1 MTKQLLKVLESLKLY
16 TQIQS
21 KRIDLLEK
29 RLKQLEKEN
38 KWNIAK
44 DQSAIHIKPRTAYAV
59 LKATRLIKLEEDH
72 HSII

>member
-44 DQSAIHIKPRTAYAV
+44 DQIAIPTKPRTAYAV
-59 LKATRLIKLEEDH
+59 LKAPRHIKLEEDH

>member
-38 KWNIAK
+38 KWLN
-44 DQSAIHIKPRTAYAV
+44 YF
-59 LKATRLIKLEEDH
+59 
-72 HSII
+72 

>member
-1 MTKQLLKVLESLKLY
+1 MTKQLLKVLEVAMLY

-38 KWNIAK
+38 K
-44 DQSAIHIKPRTAYAV
+44 
-59 LKATRLIKLEEDH
+59 
-72 HSII
+72 

>member
-1 MTKQLLKVLESLKLY
+1 MTKQLLKVLEQLKLY

-38 KWNIAK
+38 K
-44 DQSAIHIKPRTAYAV
+44 
-59 LKATRLIKLEEDH
+59 
-72 HSII
+72 

>member
-38 KWNIAK
+38 K
-44 DQSAIHIKPRTAYAV
+44 
-59 LKATRLIKLEEDH
+59 
-72 HSII
+72 